1 MSVRSVASS
10 DVYVLS
16 MTIHFER
23 HRSGRSGW
31 LRAAVL
37 GADDGLVSTAA
48 LLVGVAASGA
58 SRNAILTAGVAALSA
73 GAMAMAIGE
82 YVSVSAQ
89 ADTENA
95 DRRREKEEL
104 ATDPE
109 GELRE
114 LTEIYHSRGLSLE
127 LATQVAVAL
136 HANDP
141 LGAHLRDELGH
152 TEAGAARPLQAAIA
166 SAASFAVGAVL
177 PLLAA
182 ALAPSVVRSAVV
194 AAVTLLALCVLGVA
208 GAALGSAP
216 RLRGALRVGVGG
228 ALALLLTYGIGALF
242 GTAT

>member
-1 MSVRSVASS
+1 
-10 DVYVLS
+10 
-16 MTIHFER
+16 MTIHMER
-23 HRSGRSGW
+23 HRSERSGW

-58 SRNAILTAGVAALSA
+58 GRNAILTAGVAALSA

-89 ADTENA
+89 ADTERA
-95 DRRREKEEL
+95 DRRRERDEL
-104 ATDPE
+104 AADPQ

-114 LTEIYHSRGLSLE
+114 LTAIYQERGLPSE
-127 LATQVAVAL
+127 LASEVAAAL
-136 HANDP
+136 HAKDP

-152 TEAGAARPLQAAIA
+152 TAAGAARPLQAAVA
-166 SAASFAVGAVL
+166 SAASFAVGATI

-182 ALAPSVVRSAVV
+182 ALTSSSIRTAVI
-194 AAVTLLALCVLGVA
+194 ATLTLFALCVLGVV

-216 RLRGALRVGVGG
+216 RLRGALRVGIGG
-228 ALALLLTYGIGALF
+228 ALALALTYGIGALF